1 MAQPIA
7 QPKDKLL
14 ILDLDETLIYA
25 TEQPLDYPPDF
36 QVGPFLVYK
45 RPFVSDFLTV
55 CQDWFEVAVW
65 TSASPSYAA
74 GIVDALFPYAPS
86 FVWASDRCTQAYDPE
101 CGEHYSV
108 KNLRKVK
115 QRGYRLEQIIVVDD
129 TAEKHQQ
136 NYGNLVR
143 VSKWT
148 GNLEDTELLLLL
160 SYLEKLRTAEN
171 IRTVEKRQ
179 WRSGV
184 SIYPVERASGT
195 TV

>member
-1 MAQPIA
+1 MASL
-7 QPKDKLL
+7 KDKLL

-25 TEQPLDYPPDF
+25 TEQPLNYSPDF
-36 QVGPFLVYK
+36 QVGPYLVYK
-45 RPFVSDFLTV
+45 RPFVDDFLLV
-55 CQDWFEVAVW
+55 CQYWFDVAVW
-65 TSASPSYAA
+65 TSASPGYAA
-74 GIVDALFPYAPS
+74 GIVDALFPYAPA

-101 CGEHYSV
+101 RGEHFSV

-115 QRGYRLEQIIVVDD
+115 QRGYRLEQIVVVDD

-143 VSKWT
+143 VSAWT
-148 GNLEDTELLLLL
+148 GELEDTELRLLL
-160 SYLEKLRTAEN
+160 SYLQGLRAAEN

-184 SIYPVERASGT
+184 SVYPALGAAG
-195 TV
+195 

>member
-1 MAQPIA
+1 MDQS
-7 QPKDKLL
+7 KDKLL
-14 ILDLDETLIYA
+14 VLDLDETLIC
-25 TEQPLDYPPDF
+25 TVEQALEYPPDF
-36 QVGPFLVYK
+36 RVGPFFVYK
-45 RPFVSDFLTV
+45 RPFVSEFLAV
-55 CQDWFEVAVW
+55 CQGWFEVAVW

-74 GIVDALFPYAPS
+74 RIVEALFSYAPV
-86 FVWASDRCTQAYDPE
+86 FVWASDRCGRGYDPE
-101 CGEHYSV
+101 RGEQFSV

-115 QRGYRLEQIIVVDD
+115 QRGYRLEQVIVVDD

-143 VSKWT
+143 VREWT
-148 GNLEDTELLLLL
+148 GDLEDTELLLLL

-184 SIYPVERASGT
+184 SIYPVEKASGT
-195 TV
+195 VS